1 MLAKSP
7 LEFALANSTIES
19 NLLFIPLLLLLLLF
33 ALLHGSKY
41 DVDVT
46 WSPLSVLIVLAIIKK
61 PFSNHRLVS
70 NKFNSSASTHTSPSH
85 RLSTVLVAPSGYT
98 ITRRFPISVIFVSET
113 PFSLT
118 KTSANVFSLCEI
130 DRISHVSTTVFEA
143 SLTTRASNF
152 DRANATPQ
160 WRTKFR

>member
-1 MLAKSP
+1 M
-7 LEFALANSTIES
+7 IR
-19 NLLFIPLLLLLLLF
+19 
-33 ALLHGSKY
+33 
-41 DVDVT
+41 
-46 WSPLSVLIVLAIIKK
+46 K

-70 NKFNSSASTHTSPSH
+70 NKFNSSVSTHTSPSH

-98 ITRRFPISVIFVSET
+98 ITLRFPISVIFVNET

-130 DRISHVSTTVFEA
+130 DRISHASTVFEA
-143 SLTTRASNF
+143 SLAFLTDASNF

-160 WRTKFR
+160 WRTKSR